1 MNKIVAVLIIVCFLA
16 LYAICDR
23 THQNFLFQVLEPID
37 RAYMVI
43 PQSEQSLQQIS
54 SQFRDA
60 LRLDT
65 LEQNSENKVCHYLLL
80 VFLL

>member
-1 MNKIVAVLIIVCFLA
+1 MNKVAVLIVGCFLA

-23 THQNFLFQVLEPID
+23 NRLFFFQVLESID
-37 RAYMVI
+37 RGFLVV
-43 PQSEQSLQQIS
+43 PQSEQNLQQIS

-80 VFLL
+80 VLLL

>member
-1 MNKIVAVLIIVCFLA
+1 MQYVIGTAF
-16 LYAICDR
+16 
-23 THQNFLFQVLEPID
+23 FFFFFQVLESID
-37 RAYMVI
+37 RGFLVV
-43 PQSEQSLQQIS
+43 PQSEQNLQQIS

-80 VFLL
+80 VLLL